1 MIPGAKGH
9 IFMLAWKN
17 MTLGPAKH
25 EKVARLGRI
34 SNVLGLREH
43 KVRSNPL
50 VSLGKENNIFHSYI
64 IGLWENI
71 E

>member
-43 KVRSNPL
+43 KMRSNPF
-50 VSLGKENNIFHSYI
+50 VSWGQNTF
-64 IGLWENI
+64 
-71 E
+71 